1 MSSPILHNCM
11 TEMKKMYFRRQ
22 FIAQIT
28 ALAAAPLT
36 MLRRAHA
43 QTEAQTAAVEAMI
56 AKVTGGAPL
65 GRGRV
70 QLEIPV
76 LADNGNSVSLRVGVD
91 SPMTAADHVK
101 SIHLFAPRNP
111 RPNLANFYFG
121 PGAAR
126 AQVSTRIRLSGSQ
139 GVIAVAAL
147 SDGSF
152 WTATADVAVTVSA
165 CWDAS

>member
-1 MSSPILHNCM
+1 
-11 TEMKKMYFRRQ
+11 MKRIPYRRQ
-22 FIAQIT
+22 FIAR
-28 ALAAAPLT
+28 LAALLAVPLT

-43 QTEAQTAAVEAMI
+43 QTEAQTAAVDAMI
-56 AKVTGGAPL
+56 AKITGGAPL

-70 QLEIPV
+70 RLEIPV
-76 LADNGNSVSLRVGVD
+76 LADNGNSVSLRVAVD
-91 SPMTAADHVK
+91 SPMTPADHVK
-101 SIHLFAPRNP
+101 SIHLFAPKNP
-111 RPNLANFYFG
+111 RPNLANFFFG
-121 PGAAR
+121 PGAGR